1 MKKMKCNIKY
11 KDISL
16 YIDGVCH
23 QKKREALKA
32 HFADCPL
39 CKKNL
44 KQAESLKASLSHLT
58 TVEESFGFDFEF
70 NRILNDRI
78 AQQESHGLVAVVR
91 NKISGLFDS
100 VIAPVPTALK
110 IAASLLLVISVI
122 LSMRAQAM
130 GKIPYVEFSAGN
142 ARIYRQS
149 LSAWVISKP
158 NMRLMPGDRVEL
170 KDGAVINLVSKG
182 KYKLR
187 VKDNSLIVVSK
198 LKCGFNKIDTGLSV
212 SYGKLLVNTTDGF
225 KGSNMHVYTPACDAE
240 VIGTAF
246 MIEVSENNTWL
257 GVLEG
262 TVKLSSKPHPLRMG
276 VEDPT
281 DTFVTAGQKAY
292 TKQYVYTT
300 TPKLLSNKEWQSMLE
315 LYQLVEDPQIMLLI
329 GTGVDRLDGLLGGP
343 APVYIPDSVKR
354 FIPRQ
359 LLESIYD
366 VADSADK
373 GDDLDAIGIKTSN
386 LLSQLSK
393 YPNPSYEIEILMF
406 IASHFHYAK
415 DYKSALKVLD
425 QVGLKYPES
434 EMASLAW
441 SGMASIYQN
450 NLKDIR
456 KARKIYADLIK
467 SYPNS
472 AEAIRAREML
482 ASMR

>member
-1 MKKMKCNIKY
+1 
-11 KDISL
+11 
-16 YIDGVCH
+16 
-23 QKKREALKA
+23 
-32 HFADCPL
+32 
-39 CKKNL
+39 
-44 KQAESLKASLSHLT
+44 
-58 TVEESFGFDFEF
+58 
-70 NRILNDRI
+70 
-78 AQQESHGLVAVVR
+78 
-91 NKISGLFDS
+91 
-100 VIAPVPTALK
+100 
-110 IAASLLLVISVI
+110 
-122 LSMRAQAM
+122 
-130 GKIPYVEFSAGN
+130 
-142 ARIYRQS
+142 
-149 LSAWVISKP
+149 
-158 NMRLMPGDRVEL
+158 
-170 KDGAVINLVSKG
+170 
-182 KYKLR
+182 
-187 VKDNSLIVVSK
+187 
-198 LKCGFNKIDTGLSV
+198 
-212 SYGKLLVNTTDGF
+212 
-225 KGSNMHVYTPACDAE
+225 
-240 VIGTAF
+240 
-246 MIEVSENNTWL
+246 
-257 GVLEG
+257 
-262 TVKLSSKPHPLRMG
+262 
-276 VEDPT
+276 
-281 DTFVTAGQKAY
+281 
-292 TKQYVYTT
+292 
-300 TPKLLSNKEWQSMLE
+300 MLE

-329 GTGVDRLDGLLGGP
+329 GTGVDRVDSLLGGP

-373 GDDLDAIGIKTSN
+373 GDDLDAMGIKTSN